1 MDRHVKL
8 SRITRAGSAV
18 LIGAL
23 ALALAGCGSDNPT
36 GSGTAGSPTEASS
49 GPAIS
54 GTFKG
59 AGSSAQENAV
69 KAWTAAFQGANPN
82 VTINYEGVG
91 SGAGREQFLAGG
103 ISWAGSD
110 SAMKPEELASAKD
123 PKACGPDGAID
134 IPVYISPIAL
144 AFNLPGIT
152 DLKISSA
159 NAAKIFSGAIT
170 KWNDPALVADNPG
183 VQLPDLAITAVHRSD
198 KSGTTNNF
206 TDWLNKTA
214 GDVWTNAKSDEWPL
228 KGGDSAEKTSGVV
241 GVVTSTKGAIT
252 YADESGVGSDLGV
265 ASISVGDQ
273 WVKPNAEGAA
283 NVVATSPVGEG
294 REANDLAVS
303 IDRTA
308 KAQGDYPLLLVSY
321 AIACNTYSD
330 KAEGD
335 FVKAWLGYIVSDAG
349 QQVAAQAAGSAPLSG
364 EIATKAAAAVEAIK
378 VG

>member
-18 LIGAL
+18 IVGAL
-23 ALALAGCGSDNPT
+23 ALALAGCGSDDPT
-36 GSGTAGSPTEASS
+36 GSGNTAAATDGAS
-49 GPAIS
+49 AATIS

-69 KAWTAAFQGANPN
+69 KAWTATFQGENPD

-103 ISWAGSD
+103 VSWAGSD
-110 SAMKPEELASAKD
+110 SAMKPEELDSAKD
-123 PKACGPDGAID
+123 AAACGPDGAID

-144 AFNLPGIT
+144 AFNLPGVT
-152 DLKISSA
+152 ELNISSA
-159 NAAKIFSGAIT
+159 NAAKIFTGAIT
-170 KWNDPALVADNPG
+170 TWNDPALVADNADA
-183 VQLPDLAITAVHRSD
+183 QLPDLAITPVHRSD

-214 GDVWTNAKSDEWPL
+214 GDVWTNEKNDEWPL
-228 KGGDSAEKTSGVV
+228 SGGDAAEKTSGVI

-265 ASISVGDQ
+265 AAISVGDQ

-308 KAQGDYPLLLVSY
+308 TAEGDYPLLLVSY
-321 AIACNTYSD
+321 AVACNTYRD